1 MSFAF
6 PAANKTENDSSNS
19 SAPTDAQDQESNIAA
34 TQVIEDEREDEHED
48 KKEPSQTN
56 AAHTSDIKEPR
67 FFVADP
73 RGYVAVVHEIAAPF
87 EATRVSLN
95 ATVKRVFWKTGR
107 VEVLPDLSSCAL
119 DHCFC
124 ATIFQCS

>member
-1 MSFAF
+1 MFFAF
-6 PAANKTENDSSNS
+6 PAANKTESDSSNS
-19 SAPTDAQDQESNIAA
+19 SVPTDAQDQESNIAA
-34 TQVIEDEREDEHED
+34 TQVIENEREDEHED
-48 KKEPSQTN
+48 ENEQTK

-124 ATIFQCS
+124 ATIFHCR